1 MISSKMKAMV
11 SNSSVIRKMFEEG
24 KRLSQ
29 IYGEENVFDF
39 SIGNPSVEPPEKIKE
54 IMQKIINE
62 EKPNILHGYM
72 NNSGYEDVRD
82 AIANNL
88 SNKYNFKVK
97 QENIVMTCGAAGGL
111 NIILKTI
118 LNPGDEVIVF
128 APFFGEY
135 INYVKNFDGE
145 VKIISA
151 RTEDF
156 QLNLDE
162 LKSKITSKT
171 KAVII
176 NSPNNPSGVI
186 YSENTIKN
194 LANILMEKQKELNS
208 DIYLV
213 SDEPYRELIYGDVEV
228 PCILK
233 YYNNSFIGYSYSK
246 SLSLPGERIG
256 YIVVNPIMKE
266 VDEIIQGLNIANRIL
281 GFVNAPSFF
290 QRVIKESLDL
300 EIDVE
305 IYRQNR
311 DLLYNHLTSIGFEC
325 LKPKGAFYLF
335 PKSPIDDD
343 IKFCE
348 DAKKFNILAVP
359 GTTFGCPGYFRLS
372 YCISYDKIKK
382 SLKSF
387 NKLIELY

>member
-135 INYVKNFDGE
+135 INYVKNFDGG

-290 QRVIKESLDL
+290 QKVIKESLDL

>member
-290 QRVIKESLDL
+290 QKVIKESLDL

>member
-213 SDEPYRELIYGDVEV
+213 SDEPYRELIYGGVEV

-233 YYNNSFIGYSYSK
+233 YYNNSFIAYSYSK

-256 YIVVNPIMKE
+256 YIVVNPMMQEFGE
-266 VDEIIQGLNIANRIL
+266 VIQGLNIANRIL

-290 QRVIKESLDL
+290 KRVIKESLDL

-382 SLKSF
+382 SLKYF

>member
-290 QRVIKESLDL
+290 KKVIKESLDL

>member
-213 SDEPYRELIYGDVEV
+213 SDEPYRELIYGGVEV

-233 YYNNSFIGYSYSK
+233 YYNNSFIAYSYSK

-256 YIVVNPIMKE
+256 YIVVNPMMQEFGE
-266 VDEIIQGLNIANRIL
+266 VIQGLNIANRIL

>member
-118 LNPGDEVIVF
+118 LNPGDELIVF

-135 INYVKNFDGE
+135 INYVKN
-145 VKIISA
+145 
-151 RTEDF
+151 DF
-156 QLNLDE
+156 L
-162 LKSKITSKT
+162 
-171 KAVII
+171 
-176 NSPNNPSGVI
+176 
-186 YSENTIKN
+186 
-194 LANILMEKQKELNS
+194 LM
-208 DIYLV
+208 
-213 SDEPYRELIYGDVEV
+213 
-228 PCILK
+228 
-233 YYNNSFIGYSYSK
+233 
-246 SLSLPGERIG
+246 
-256 YIVVNPIMKE
+256 
-266 VDEIIQGLNIANRIL
+266 
-281 GFVNAPSFF
+281 
-290 QRVIKESLDL
+290 
-300 EIDVE
+300 
-305 IYRQNR
+305 
-311 DLLYNHLTSIGFEC
+311 
-325 LKPKGAFYLF
+325 
-335 PKSPIDDD
+335 
-343 IKFCE
+343 
-348 DAKKFNILAVP
+348 
-359 GTTFGCPGYFRLS
+359 
-372 YCISYDKIKK
+372 
-382 SLKSF
+382 
-387 NKLIELY
+387 

>member
-1 MISSKMKAMV
+1 MISSKMKAMA

-29 IYGEENVFDF
+29 IHGEENVFDF

-176 NSPNNPSGVI
+176 NSPSGVI

-290 QRVIKESLDL
+290 QKVIKESLDL

-382 SLKSF
+382 SLKYF

>member
-135 INYVKNFDGE
+135 INYVKNMM
-145 VKIISA
+145 S
-151 RTEDF
+151 
-156 QLNLDE
+156 
-162 LKSKITSKT
+162 
-171 KAVII
+171 
-176 NSPNNPSGVI
+176 
-186 YSENTIKN
+186 
-194 LANILMEKQKELNS
+194 
-208 DIYLV
+208 
-213 SDEPYRELIYGDVEV
+213 
-228 PCILK
+228 
-233 YYNNSFIGYSYSK
+233 
-246 SLSLPGERIG
+246 
-256 YIVVNPIMKE
+256 
-266 VDEIIQGLNIANRIL
+266 
-281 GFVNAPSFF
+281 
-290 QRVIKESLDL
+290 
-300 EIDVE
+300 
-305 IYRQNR
+305 
-311 DLLYNHLTSIGFEC
+311 
-325 LKPKGAFYLF
+325 
-335 PKSPIDDD
+335 
-343 IKFCE
+343 
-348 DAKKFNILAVP
+348 
-359 GTTFGCPGYFRLS
+359 
-372 YCISYDKIKK
+372 
-382 SLKSF
+382 
-387 NKLIELY
+387 

>member
-213 SDEPYRELIYGDVEV
+213 SDEPYRELIYGAVEV

-233 YYNNSFIGYSYSK
+233 YYNNSFIAYSYSK

-256 YIVVNPIMKE
+256 YIVVNPMMQEFGE
-266 VDEIIQGLNIANRIL
+266 VIQGLNIANRIL

-290 QRVIKESLDL
+290 QKVIKESLDL

>member
-29 IYGEENVFDF
+29 IHGEENVFDF

-213 SDEPYRELIYGDVEV
+213 SDEPYRELIYGGVEV

-233 YYNNSFIGYSYSK
+233 YYNNSFIAYSYSK

-290 QRVIKESLDL
+290 QKVIKESLDL

>member
-111 NIILKTI
+111 NIILKTF

-128 APFFGEY
+128 APFFGDY

-246 SLSLPGERIG
+246 S
-256 YIVVNPIMKE
+256 
-266 VDEIIQGLNIANRIL
+266 
-281 GFVNAPSFF
+281 
-290 QRVIKESLDL
+290 
-300 EIDVE
+300 
-305 IYRQNR
+305 
-311 DLLYNHLTSIGFEC
+311 
-325 LKPKGAFYLF
+325 
-335 PKSPIDDD
+335 
-343 IKFCE
+343 
-348 DAKKFNILAVP
+348 
-359 GTTFGCPGYFRLS
+359 
-372 YCISYDKIKK
+372 
-382 SLKSF
+382 
-387 NKLIELY
+387 